1 LGHFVA
7 YQTVQDDATA
17 QSLKIL
23 LDRDPR
29 LVGSRVEIGRD
40 KGKQKATT
48 TTTAADETEQGHKAN
63 VRIVSASMGQIEVPD
78 GGYLIQ

>member
-1 LGHFVA
+1 VA

-17 QSLKIL
+17 QTLKIL

-48 TTTAADETEQGHKAN
+48 ADKTRQGDKAN
-63 VRIVSASMGQIEVPD
+63 VRIVSASTGQIEVPD
-78 GGYLIQ
+78 DGYLIQ